1 MLLQTFRQAAY
12 SLETTPLE
20 SVFFNVSESAV
31 RCASEAAKGVRLA
44 ATTTAAFFTRA
55 SPDNIAGLPSLI
67 FAMSEGGAEKLAISG
82 PHRLMEKY
90 LSCVNTFVHKTY
102 PRIELMPDDLETQ
115 KGQPLNVL
123 SSLSGPKYKPL
134 QVGKDKSEAGIKIWR
149 FASGFKENTSKEM
162 NDGGIDGGGGGGK
175 KRRRSVEFDSQSPS
189 ISSHWQ
195 SAVDKNEVDL
205 DEIDEHGNSLDEKS
219 LRCDEV
225 SSYSYVILISG
236 RPKTV
241 PGETSAEHSAI
252 LIADFDTTT
261 TYQLQT
267 AKTSL
272 QAFIDSK
279 ILPVSISLCLHFHNS
294 SEQQKQSGGNNVPSP
309 SKVLTELLPDARHVY
324 SLNGDDRT
332 RSFITPSPSGA
343 RNVYTHFP
351 ASLSQTDRLN
361 QLDGEMFR
369 KPSGGIDESELA
381 SFSSILSEN
390 KRYSKGFRSFILP
403 LQIIPVFPVSDA
415 FRKIEA
421 DQPGPNGAG
430 MIAIDSN
437 SVLVSDSTSVP
448 SSSVQDDAHLT
459 FTFLGTGAAA
469 PSHRRSCSAILLTS
483 PSFLLDCGEGALV
496 KLMDVAAEVSNSSES
511 INSLLHKKLLQLEG
525 IFISHMHA
533 DHHTGLLTVLKKRID
548 AIRDSLNVNRK
559 RRLKPLLI
567 LGPPALFQVLIC
579 YFLLFRLKEDES
591 MNSFITFISLQ
602 ETRPGLPICHR
613 LQLESSPDALFWH
626 CSVPHCRQSFGC
638 AISLPKSADSDERIA
653 FLYSG
658 DTRPSVELA
667 HLAREASTGSAGREC
682 KIGPCS
688 LILIHEATF
697 NDDRLEDAKK
707 KRHSTVTEALD
718 VGDAIRK
725 VMEEESSN
733 RKVALAFLGIVLT
746 HFSQRYPSTSA
757 PITSSGKTSAAESD
771 SKSSTI
777 SDAKDHAA
785 MIMTRTSLGSSAFFA
800 IDMMRLRPRDFEVN
814 ESFHTRSQRVKLVVN
829 DNDS

>member
-1 MLLQTFRQAAY
+1 LLQTFRQAAY

-90 LSCVNTFVHKTY
+90 LSCVCTFVHKTY
-102 PRIELMPDDLETQ
+102 PKIELMPDDLETH

-134 QVGKDKSEAGIKIWR
+134 QAGKDKSEAGIKIWR
-149 FASGFKENTSKEM
+149 FASGFKEKTSIEV
-162 NDGGIDGGGGGGK
+162 NGGIDDTGGGGK

-195 SAVDKNEVDL
+195 SAIDKNEVDL
-205 DEIDEHGNSLDEKS
+205 DEIDEQGSSLDEKS
-219 LRCDEV
+219 LRYDEV

-252 LIADFDTTT
+252 LIADFDTSTT
-261 TYQLQT
+261 FQLQT
-267 AKTSL
+267 VKTSL
-272 QAFIDSK
+272 QAFIGSK

-294 SEQQKQSGGNNVPSP
+294 EQQKQSEGNNVPSP

-351 ASLSQTDRLN
+351 ASMSQTDRLH

-369 KPSGGIDESELA
+369 KPSGGIDESELP
-381 SFSSILSEN
+381 SFSSISEN
-390 KRYSKGFRSFILP
+390 NMYSKGFRPFLLP
-403 LQIIPVFPVSDA
+403 LQILSVFPINGV

-430 MIAIDSN
+430 LIAISN

-448 SSSVQDDAHLT
+448 SSSVSVKDDAHLT

-496 KLMDVAAEVSNSSES
+496 KLMDVATEGSSES

-548 AIRDSLNVNRK
+548 AIRDSLHVNGK
-559 RRLKPLLI
+559 RHLQPLLI
-567 LGPPALFQVLIC
+567 LGPPALYQVLTC
-579 YFLLFRLKEDES
+579 YFLLFQLKEDES

-602 ETRPGLPICHR
+602 ETRPGLPICLR
-613 LQLESSPDALFWH
+613 LQLESSPYALFWH

-638 AISLPKSADSDERIA
+638 AISVPKIADSDERIV

-697 NDDRLEDAKK
+697 NDDRLDDAKK

-718 VGDAIRK
+718 VGDSIRK

-733 RKVALAFLGIVLT
+733 RKVELSFLGIVLT
-746 HFSQRYPSTSA
+746 HFSQRYPSTSS
-757 PITSSGKTSAAESD
+757 PITSSGKPSAAESD

-777 SDAKDHAA
+777 SDATDHAA

-814 ESFHTRSQRVKLVVN
+814 ESFHARSQRVRLVVN

>member
-1 MLLQTFRQAAY
+1 MLQTFRQAAY

-90 LSCVNTFVHKTY
+90 LSCVSTFVHKTY
-102 PRIELMPDDLETQ
+102 PRIELMPDDLETH

-134 QVGKDKSEAGIKIWR
+134 QAGKDKSEAGIKIWR
-149 FASGFKENTSKEM
+149 FASGFKEKTSIEV
-162 NDGGIDGGGGGGK
+162 NGGVDDTGGGGK

-195 SAVDKNEVDL
+195 SAIDKNEVDL
-205 DEIDEHGNSLDEKS
+205 DEIDEQGSSSDEKS
-219 LRCDEV
+219 LRYDEV

-261 TYQLQT
+261 TFQLQT
-267 AKTSL
+267 VKTSL
-272 QAFIDSK
+272 QAFIGSK

-294 SEQQKQSGGNNVPSP
+294 EQQKQSEGSNVPSP
-309 SKVLTELLPDARHVY
+309 SKVLTEMLPDARHVY

-351 ASLSQTDRLN
+351 ASMSQTDRLH

-381 SFSSILSEN
+381 SFSSISEN
-390 KRYSKGFRSFILP
+390 EKYSKGFRPFLLP
-403 LQIIPVFPVSDA
+403 LQILPVFPVNGV

-430 MIAIDSN
+430 LIAISN

-448 SSSVQDDAHLT
+448 SSSVKKDDAHLT

-496 KLMDVAAEVSNSSES
+496 KLMDVATEGSNSSES

-548 AIRDSLNVNRK
+548 AIRDSLHVNGK
-559 RRLKPLLI
+559 RRLRPLLI
-567 LGPPALFQVLIC
+567 LGPPALYQVLTC
-579 YFLLFRLKEDES
+579 YFLLFRLTEDES

-638 AISLPKSADSDERIA
+638 AISVPKTADSDERIV

-697 NDDRLEDAKK
+697 NDDRLDDAKK

-718 VGDAIRK
+718 VGDSIRK

-733 RKVALAFLGIVLT
+733 RKVALSFLGIVLT
-746 HFSQRYPSTSA
+746 HFSQRYPSTSS
-757 PITSSGKTSAAESD
+757 PITSSGKPSAAESD

-777 SDAKDHAA
+777 SDATDHAA
-785 MIMTRTSLGSSAFFA
+785 VIMTRTSLGSSAFFA

-814 ESFHTRSQRVKLVVN
+814 ESFHKRSQRVRLVVN